1 MQADNDRYRAAIR
14 QLKIEKGLTD
24 QNDPGYAGG
33 GNISASDNFSKKFES
48 GSEAAMREDSGELKF
63 NEELDYDRAP
73 THARGVQEA
82 ELARLEQARQNIEE
96 RLKEQER
103 VHKKELRQW
112 DKQVRDKEG
121 ALVMLQRE
129 LKEREQEN
137 RISKLKIKEMKR
149 LIKHNQLKP
158 LDPKDLTPMEETE
171 KDGERTVNSAG
182 LKAVEEGKE
191 DMSNL
196 GYHHEILDDPL
207 KLKMKVRATDPP
219 SRLEAEY
226 SD

>member
-1 MQADNDRYRAAIR
+1 MFWREYLGTIAM
-14 QLKIEKGLTD
+14 
-24 QNDPGYAGG
+24 AG
-33 GNISASDNFSKKFES
+33 SLPA
-48 GSEAAMREDSGELKF
+48 L
-63 NEELDYDRAP
+63 LL
-73 THARGVQEA
+73 QEA
-82 ELARLEQARQNIEE
+82 QANDIAAGRGGAGCHVLPRPPRQIGPEARPVGSQVAPVQQRVPESEVRSMLSQHWRDATERAMARN
-96 RLKEQER
+96 R
-103 VHKKELRQW
+103 
-112 DKQVRDKEG
+112 
-121 ALVMLQRE
+121 
-129 LKEREQEN
+129 EREQEN
-137 RISKLKIKEMKR
+137 RISKLKIKDMKR